1 MPSRDAWGVGQV
13 WGSRPSCI
21 TCCCVPDGAV
31 PGAGQGRG
39 PRGLSEPSLALEP
52 GAGRRGEP
60 SPGTLGM
67 GSCCFPG
74 QLGLGVPVGE
84 QWGRSSA
91 QLPPQFSCA
100 LREDRGPCA
109 GGPWG
114 AMGCCDS
121 T

>member
-21 TCCCVPDGAV
+21 ACCCVPDGAV

-67 GSCCFPG
+67 GFLLFPWA
-74 QLGLGVPVGE
+74 VGA
-84 QWGRSSA
+84 WGPCRGTVGTLLSPA
-91 QLPPQFSCA
+91 PTTVFLCPG
-100 LREDRGPCA
+100 RGPWPLC
-109 GGPWG
+109 WG
-114 AMGCCDS
+114 AMGCS
-121 T
+121 GML